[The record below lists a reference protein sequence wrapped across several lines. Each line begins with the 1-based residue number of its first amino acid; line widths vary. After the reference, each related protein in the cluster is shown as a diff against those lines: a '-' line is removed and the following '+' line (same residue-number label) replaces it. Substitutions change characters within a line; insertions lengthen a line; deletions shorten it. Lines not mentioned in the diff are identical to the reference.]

1 MTTRNQRPLHD
12 VRDTNL
18 LVLAIL
24 LMASVAAASMLG
36 TLSQIDD
43 NDAVVWIE
51 P

>member
-1 MTTRNQRPLHD
+1 MTRRPPGPLHD

-24 LMASVAAASMLG
+24 LMASVAVGSLVG
-36 TLSQIDD
+36 TLSQVPD

-51 P
+51 Q